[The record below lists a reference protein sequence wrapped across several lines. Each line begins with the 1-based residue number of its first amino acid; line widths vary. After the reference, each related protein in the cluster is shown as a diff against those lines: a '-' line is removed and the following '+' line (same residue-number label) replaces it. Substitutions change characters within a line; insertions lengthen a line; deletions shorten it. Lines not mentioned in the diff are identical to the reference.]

1 MRRPIAHNPGNV
13 AGDSTPVLIRF
24 GIRLAILIALAF
36 VPQIGFA
43 QAFPRL
49 LSIAG
54 LFCALWAAVRRE
66 PILGPT
72 LTHWDEA
79 AVFIVCSWIA
89 GAIALVR

>member
-1 MRRPIAHNPGNV
+1 MRRPTPHNHGNV
-13 AGDSTPVLIRF
+13 AGDSTPVLLRF

-54 LFCALWAAVRRE
+54 LFCVLWAIVRRE
-66 PILGPT
+66 PILEPS

-79 AVFIVCSWIA
+79 VAFIIFSWFV
-89 GAIALVR
+89 GAIAFIQ

>member
-1 MRRPIAHNPGNV
+1 MRKTTHDHGNV

-24 GIRLAILIALAF
+24 GIRLVILIALAF

-54 LFCALWAAVRRE
+54 LFCILWAIVRRE

-79 AVFIVCSWIA
+79 AVFIVFSWIV
-89 GAIALVR
+89 GAIALVQ